1 MTKKAIENILV
12 ACEVDLAELKRD
24 AIRIYEFEDCKSVSV
39 NKMLVNRIRKNINSR
54 LLWLEATGGEINL

>member
-1 MTKKAIENILV
+1 MEKKAIENILI

-24 AIRIYEFEDCKSVSV
+24 AIRIYEFENYKSVSV

-54 LLWLEATGGEINL
+54 LLWLEATGGETNL